1 MLQELNNNT
10 ICAQATSVGQGA
22 ISVIRVSGPAAIEM
36 VSRLFVS
43 RKGRKLDDMKGY
55 TMCYGSIKGENGS
68 ILDDV
73 VVSVY
78 RTPESY
84 TGEDMAEISCH
95 ASPYI
100 VSEILRALVSLGCRY
115 AEPGEFTKR
124 AFLNGKMDLT
134 QAEAVADVIASE
146 TEASHKI
153 AMQQLRGGFS
163 NELAQMRTQLLKIVS
178 LMELELDFSEEDVEF
193 ADRTELRMLLDKATA
208 HISDLI
214 SSFKLGN
221 AIKNGVPVAIV
232 GATNTGKS
240 TLLNSLLGEDR
251 AIVSSI
257 AGTTRDTIED
267 TVNIDGILFRFIDTA
282 GIRRTLETIEIAGI
296 ERTYYKIK
304 QASVVLLMLDYT
316 HQDDFE
322 DSVKNLSSNLSGK
335 DKTLIILINK
345 IDEKPVVVT
354 NIFEAQATDTV
365 TPEDNIG
372 KVCDAVSAMAVANG
386 LSPMAIL
393 PISAKKGE
401 GLDELRTMLS
411 SSQSNVHTGGES
423 VLVSNSRHYTA
434 LKEAYEA
441 LLKAA
446 VSLDEHRPADL
457 VSQDIREALY
467 SIGTIVGEISTDE
480 VLNNIFR
487 NFCIGKYLIIN
498 KLLKLS
504 DSN

>member
-1 MLQELNNNT
+1 MLQELNNNA

-22 ISVIRVSGPAAIEM
+22 ILLIRVSGPDAFQL
-36 VSRLFVS
+36 VSRVFVS
-43 RKGRKLDDMKGY
+43 RKGRKLEEMSGY
-55 TMCYGSIKGENGS
+55 TMCFGSFTNENGS
-68 ILDDV
+68 VLDDV
-73 VVSVY
+73 VAAVY
-78 RTPESY
+78 RAPESY
-84 TGEDMAEISCH
+84 TGEDMVEISCH

-100 VSEILRALVSLGCRY
+100 VSEILRVLVDLGCRY
-115 AEPGEFTKR
+115 AEPGEFTRR
-124 AFLNGKMDLT
+124 AFLNGKMDLA

-153 AMQQLRGGFS
+153 AMQQLKGGFS
-163 NELAQMRTQLLKIVS
+163 NELARMRTQLLKIVS

-193 ADRTELRMLLDKATA
+193 ADRTELRELLDKATS

-240 TLLNSLLGEDR
+240 TLLNTLLGEDR

-304 QASVVLLMLDYT
+304 QASVVLLVLDYT
-316 HQDDFE
+316 RQDDFE
-322 DSVKNLSSNLSGK
+322 DSIKNLSNNLSSK

-354 NIFEAQATDTV
+354 NIFEAEAAGTV
-365 TPEDNIG
+365 TPEDDIS
-372 KVCDAVSAMAVANG
+372 KVCDTVSEIASANS

-393 PISAKKGE
+393 PISAKNNI
-401 GLDELRTMLS
+401 GLDELRTLLS
-411 SSQSNVHTGGES
+411 TSQNAVQIGSEG
-423 VLVSNSRHYTA
+423 VLVSNIRHYTA

-441 LLKAA
+441 LLKAKVA
-446 VSLDEHRPADL
+446 LDERRPNDL

-480 VLNNIFR
+480 VLDSIFR
-487 NFCIGKYLIIN
+487 NFCIGK
-498 KLLKLS
+498 
-504 DSN
+504 

>member
-22 ISVIRVSGPAAIEM
+22 ISLIRVSGPDSLQL
-36 VSRLFVS
+36 VSKAFVS
-43 RKGRKLDDMKGY
+43 RKGRKLEEMHGY
-55 TMCYGSIKGENGS
+55 TMCLGSFTNEAGTV
-68 ILDDV
+68 LDDV
-73 VVSVY
+73 VAAVY
-78 RTPESY
+78 RAPESY
-84 TGEDMAEISCH
+84 TGEDMVEISCH

-100 VSEILRALVSLGCRY
+100 VSEIIRVLVDLGCRY
-115 AEPGEFTKR
+115 AEPGEFTRR
-124 AFLNGKMDLT
+124 AFLNGKMDLA

-153 AMQQLRGGFS
+153 AMQQLKGGFS
-163 NELAQMRTQLLKIVS
+163 NELARMRTQLLKIVS

-193 ADRTELRMLLDKATA
+193 ANRDELRELLDKATA
-208 HISDLI
+208 HISELI

-240 TLLNSLLGEDR
+240 TLLNTLLGEDR

-304 QASVVLLMLDYT
+304 QASVVLLVLDYT
-316 HQDDFE
+316 RQDDFE
-322 DSVKNLSSNLSGK
+322 ESVKNLSTNLSSK
-335 DKTLIILINK
+335 DKTLIILVNK

-354 NIFEAQATDTV
+354 NIFEAEAAGTV
-365 TPEDNIG
+365 TPEDNVN
-372 KVCDAVSAMAVANG
+372 KVCDTVSEIAAANG

-393 PISAKKGE
+393 PISAKNNI
-401 GLDELRTMLS
+401 GLDELRTMLAN
-411 SSQSNVHTGGES
+411 SQNAVHCGSEG
-423 VLVSNSRHYTA
+423 VLVSNIRHYTA

-441 LLKAA
+441 LLKAKVA
-446 VSLDEHRPADL
+446 LDERQPSDL

-480 VLNNIFR
+480 VLDSIFR
-487 NFCIGKYLIIN
+487 NFCIGK
-498 KLLKLS
+498 
-504 DSN
+504 